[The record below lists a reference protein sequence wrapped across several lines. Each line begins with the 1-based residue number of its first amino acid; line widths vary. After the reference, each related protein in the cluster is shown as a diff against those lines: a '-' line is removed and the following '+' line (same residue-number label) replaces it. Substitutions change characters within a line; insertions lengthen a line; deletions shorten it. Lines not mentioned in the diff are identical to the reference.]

1 MLRFLKYLGIREWV
15 FLGFLLLTLVLQIY
29 CDVTL
34 PGYTEEIV
42 EKMQAGESAGSILK
56 TGGIMLIY
64 AAVSVISSM
73 VCTVFS
79 TTISTSL
86 GMRIRNEIFSHIVS
100 LSETELRGF
109 TPGSLL
115 TRTTND
121 VQQIVSALILGLRL
135 GIGAPLLA
143 IMALVKIA
151 QSGYEFTLLTG
162 IGVFILFVG
171 ILGVLIAVEPRIRKI
186 QKLTDKLNGNMREHI
201 TGIRVIRA
209 YNAEEYQ
216 NKKFETVS
224 EEYRKNNVF
233 TGRMTAVINPLIM
246 FVNYGLTLGIYW
258 LGCYLILRDN
268 NPGLFPTMFS
278 YTQLVAQ
285 IATAFMVMIMLLQM
299 IPRAIVSSK
308 RVNEVLNRN
317 SSVTDPADPVRLSV
331 PEKGRPVI
339 EFENVSYGYEN
350 ADRNVLH
357 DISFRIM
364 PGQTFAVIGATG
376 SGKTTLVKL
385 ILRFFDATEG
395 AVRVAG
401 TDVRNLSVKELRSAL
416 GYVPQKN
423 ILFTGTVR
431 ENIAFGKADLTEEAV
446 REAARTA
453 CADGFISEKEG
464 GYDARVAQRGT
475 NFSGG
480 QRQRLCIARAVAG
493 KPEICLFDDCFS
505 ALDLATDAEVRRNL
519 KESMPD
525 STKIIVTQ
533 RAGTIRD
540 ADQILVL
547 RDGRAEGIGTHEE
560 LMESCGAYRDIVYS
574 QMDREEA
581 LG

>member
-1 MLRFLKYLGIREWV
+1 MFRFFKYMGVREWV
-15 FLGFLLLTLVLQIY
+15 MMVFLILTLILQVY

-42 EKMQAGESAGSILK
+42 EKMQAGASTASILE

-64 AAVSVISSM
+64 AALSVVGSM
-73 VCTVFS
+73 AGTVLS
-79 TTISTSL
+79 TTVSTSL
-86 GMRIRNEIFSHIVS
+86 GKRIRSEVFSHIVN
-100 LSETELRGF
+100 LSESELRGF
-109 TPGSLL
+109 SAGSLL

-121 VQQIVSALILGLRL
+121 VQQILSALILGLRL

-143 IMALVKIA
+143 IMAIVKIA

-162 IGVFILFVG
+162 IGVFILFAG
-171 ILGVLIAVEPRIRKI
+171 IMTVLILVEPRIRKI
-186 QKLTDKLNGNMREHI
+186 QKLTDKLNGTMREHI

-216 NKKFETVS
+216 NAKFETVS
-224 EEYRKNNVF
+224 EDYRRNNIF

-299 IPRAIVSSK
+299 IPRAIVSAK
-308 RVNEVLNRN
+308 RVNEVLDRK
-317 SSVTDPADPVRLSV
+317 SSVTDPASPLKLTL
-331 PEKGRPVI
+331 KGTERPVI

-350 ADRNVLH
+350 ADRDVLH

-364 PGQTFAVIGATG
+364 PGETFAVLGATG
-376 SGKTTLVKL
+376 AGKTTLVKL

-395 AVRVAG
+395 YVRVG
-401 TDVRNLSVKELRSAL
+401 GSDVKDLSVRELRGSI

-423 ILFTGTVR
+423 VLFCGTIR
-431 ENIAFGKADLTEEAV
+431 ENIGFGHPELPEENV
-446 REAARTA
+446 REAARIA

-464 GYDARVAQRGT
+464 GYESAVAQRGT

-493 KPEICLFDDCFS
+493 KPEICLFDDSFS
-505 ALDLATDAEVRRNL
+505 ALDLATDARVRQNL
-519 KESMPD
+519 KESMPGI
-525 STKIIVTQ
+525 TKVIVTQ
-533 RAGTIRD
+533 RAGTVRD

-547 RDGRAEGIGTHEE
+547 RDGRAEGLGTHRQ
-560 LMESCGAYRDIVYS
+560 LMENCQAYRDIVYS
-574 QMDREEA
+574 QTDREEEA
-581 LG
+581 